1 MDGPSTDEP
10 APART
15 RERRTIR
22 LLVLLGLAFV
32 APAGAQLVDCPGIRN
47 NPSTFKIIFDDPSF
61 ARPGLEADSDLQTL
75 KARLLFTVDGQL
87 QSLAAELREAAQ
99 PAAQLVRV
107 PCPGRHPRGE
117 SDFDLDRSQDLTASK
132 VVLEVWA
139 TLDGRAQGNNLQDRE
154 ARIGYAL
161 PPLRFYERG
170 APGLPGFYQLR
181 YPRPGADLSGIL
193 TGLPEIS
200 AYATLGLG
208 LKAAKAQD
216 YDLAVQYLKKAE
228 ALLAAAGSSPD
239 PDAAN
244 RRALVDYAKRKS
256 CETVRA
262 ALADP
267 GYAGGLKIA
276 YAGARRP
283 CP

>member
-1 MDGPSTDEP
+1 MGEPGP
-10 APART
+10 AARAAA
-15 RERRTIR
+15 I
-22 LLVLLGLAFV
+22 GLAV
-32 APAGAQLVDCPGIRN
+32 ALSLAAPAGAQLVDCPGIRN
-47 NPSTFKIIFDDPSF
+47 NPSTFKVIFDDPAY
-61 ARPGLEADSDLQTL
+61 ARQGLDADGELQTI
-75 KARLLFTVDGQL
+75 KAHLQFAVDGQL
-87 QSLAAELREAAQ
+87 QALGLEMRQAAQ
-99 PAAQLVRV
+99 PAAQLLAVS
-107 PCPGRHPRGE
+107 CPGRRPRGE

-139 TLDGRAQGNNLQDRE
+139 TLDARAQGNAIKDRE

-161 PPLRFYERG
+161 PPLRYYDPG
-170 APGLPGFYQLR
+170 AAGLPGFYQLR

-193 TGLPEIS
+193 AGLPEIS

-216 YDLAVQYLKKAE
+216 YDVAVQYLKKAE
-228 ALLAAAGSSPD
+228 ALLAAAGPQPD
-239 PDAAN
+239 PDAAS

-267 GYAGGLKIA
+267 GYSGGLKIA

>member
-1 MDGPSTDEP
+1 MAEPGPSRKRRQR
-10 APART
+10 AVARAAAAA
-15 RERRTIR
+15 IGWAIA
-22 LLVLLGLAFV
+22 LVV
-32 APAGAQLVDCPGIRN
+32 PAGAQLVDCPGIRN
-47 NPSTFKIIFDDPSF
+47 NPSTFKVIFDDPAY
-61 ARPGLEADSDLQTL
+61 ARQGLDADGELQTI
-75 KARLLFTVDGQL
+75 KARLQFAVDGQL
-87 QSLAAELREAAQ
+87 QALGMEMRQAAQ
-99 PAAQLVRV
+99 PAAQLLSVS
-107 PCPGRHPRGE
+107 CPGRHPRGE

-139 TLDGRAQGNNLQDRE
+139 TLDGRSQGNNLQDRE

-228 ALLAAAGSSPD
+228 ALLAAAGPNPD